1 MVMIMVMLLLLIT
14 ILPKMVQ
21 DPETMEEMQ
30 VKMNVQSQIPD
41 MPEMITSLWG
51 GGPTQTQ
58 NKNVPVRRQQR

>member
-1 MVMIMVMLLLLIT
+1 MMMIMVMPLLLIT

-41 MPEMITSLWG
+41 MPEMITSL
-51 GGPTQTQ
+51 
-58 NKNVPVRRQQR
+58 

>member
-30 VKMNVQSQIPD
+30 VKMHVQSQIPD
-41 MPEMITSLWG
+41 MPEMITS
-51 GGPTQTQ
+51 
-58 NKNVPVRRQQR
+58 